1 MLYFPMGMEKTRWAF
16 ASSVKSA
23 PHGYLGLQPI
33 SPDSSLSPQCPGG
46 LHSADFPL
54 EEYSWSWPVLCPA
67 SPAFSRSSSPVLCTT
82 VLPPCWF
89 SASNLFYFETF
100 FFLKKKKASQIN
112 LPRTLTDHLSTL
124 WSLLPAL
131 PARFCSRL
139 KGFGGRGHSLL
150 LPWCLSALLNHSDL
164 LYVTVTLRLSGYP
177 TAPVQ
182 AL

>member
-100 FFLKKKKASQIN
+100 FFLKKKKLHRLIFQEHLLIICQPSGASC
-112 LPRTLTDHLSTL
+112 
-124 WSLLPAL
+124 LLCQPDSVLGSRGLEAEGTV
-131 PARFCSRL
+131 CSCP
-139 KGFGGRGHSLL
+139 GVFLL
-150 LPWCLSALLNHSDL
+150 C
-164 LYVTVTLRLSGYP
+164 
-177 TAPVQ
+177 
-182 AL
+182 